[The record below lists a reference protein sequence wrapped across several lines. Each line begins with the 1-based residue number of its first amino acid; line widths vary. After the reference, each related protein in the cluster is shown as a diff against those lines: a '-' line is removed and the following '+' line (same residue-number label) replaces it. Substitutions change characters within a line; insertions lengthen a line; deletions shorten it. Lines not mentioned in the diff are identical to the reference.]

1 MNDFYSGRKE
11 KLFNEQFLAEISH
24 GLTEQEEKR
33 CRNAIDEVI
42 YALKFCGFESRNYSH
57 PIYSI
62 NQEYKRMIYSPLQD
76 NNNIQIAVFLQGSY
90 ASNTNVK
97 GRSDVD
103 IVVMDLS
110 KFRTHYRPDQSNK
123 DYGFT
128 NATNNINIKDIII
141 KGFIEYFGKELV
153 ERHDKCIN
161 IKATRDWNKIDIVPA
176 MQYRDY
182 TKDYHKNIENYI
194 EGTLIKTDKGEE
206 IINFPFHHINN
217 SKQKHYN
224 TQRRYRKLV
233 RIMKYLMYDMQNE
246 NIAEAKDISS
256 FGVESLMFNITND
269 YYLSYNYMGLGTQFN
284 WLIDILIHMLSNNYH
299 NWVEANGIKPLF
311 PYTLYFDNNEKE
323 KYKRF
328 IYKLK
333 SYFKYM
339 G

>member
-1 MNDFYSGRKE
+1 MNGFYSGRKE

-33 CRNAIDEVI
+33 CRNAINEVI
-42 YALKFCGFESRNYSH
+42 YALKFCGFESRKNPSSKYS
-57 PIYSI
+57 
-62 NQEYKRMIYSPLQD
+62 NQQEYKRMIYSPLQD

-110 KFRTHYRPDQSNK
+110 KFRAHYRPDQSNK

-161 IKATRDWNKIDIVPA
+161 IKATRDWNKIDIVPT

-182 TKDYHKNIENYI
+182 TKDYSRNKENYV

-217 SKQKHYN
+217 SEQKHYN

-233 RIMKYLMYDMQNE
+233 RIMKYLMYDMQKE
-246 NIAEAKDISS
+246 NIAEAKDVSS
-256 FGVESLMFNITND
+256 FGVESLIFNINNN
-269 YYLSYNYMGLGTQFN
+269 YLSDTYKPLGIHFQEV
-284 WLIDILIHMLSNNYH
+284 LDILRQMLSNNYH
-299 NWVEANGIKPLF
+299 NWVEANGIQPLF
-311 PYTLYFDNNEKE
+311 KNYILPSDDEKQ
-323 KYKRF
+323 KYISF
-328 IYKLK
+328 ISKLK
-333 SYFKYM
+333 YYFRYF